1 MGWLRGLGITL
12 ILGVSL
18 LAGLMAFA
26 ARSIP
31 ARDAVGVS
39 RAVASGDASIQYF
52 VGGAQGAAAP
62 VVLVASYARSAAD
75 FNELVEALN
84 AAGHPTYAVET
95 RGVRDSTLPSVNVTL
110 HTFASDIAAVLQAE
124 KVDRPIVMLGHAYGN
139 RIARAYSSDFPDKV
153 AQLVLLC
160 AGGEEP
166 TPEEVTGSI
175 GKAQFP
181 IFSDETR
188 RAAIHHAFFAEASEV
203 DEDWMKGWYP
213 IAGIAQ
219 VQAMQATPNAEWA
232 DGGRAPILVLQP
244 AEDAAAPG
252 GGLALKSRLPDRV
265 ALVEIANAGHALLPE
280 QPERVRDTILAHI
293 GAL

>member
-18 LAGLMAFA
+18 LAGLVAFA

-31 ARDAVGVS
+31 ARDAVGAS
-39 RAVASGDASIQYF
+39 RIVASGDASIQYF
-52 VGGAQGAAAP
+52 VGGTQGAAVP

-75 FNELVEALN
+75 FNELVVALN

-95 RGVRDSTLPSVNVTL
+95 RGVRESTLPSVSVTL
-110 HTFASDIAAVLQAE
+110 HTFAADIDAVLQAE
-124 KVDRPIVMLGHAYGN
+124 GVERPIVMLGHAYGN
-139 RIARAYSSDFPDKV
+139 RIARTYSSDFPDKV
-153 AQLVLLC
+153 AQLVLLA

-166 TPEEVTGSI
+166 TPEEVSGSI
-175 GKAQFP
+175 GKAQFA
-181 IFSDETR
+181 IFPEETR
-188 RAAIHHAFFAEASEV
+188 RKAVHHAFFAEASEV
-203 DEDWMKGWYP
+203 DEGWMKGWYP

-219 VQAMQATPNAEWA
+219 VQAMQATPNVEWA
-232 DGGRAPILVLQP
+232 DGGIAPILVLQP

-252 GGLALKSRLPDRV
+252 GGPALKARLPDRV
-265 ALVEIANAGHALLPE
+265 TVVEIANAGHALLPE
-280 QPERVRDTILAHI
+280 QPDRVRDTILGHI